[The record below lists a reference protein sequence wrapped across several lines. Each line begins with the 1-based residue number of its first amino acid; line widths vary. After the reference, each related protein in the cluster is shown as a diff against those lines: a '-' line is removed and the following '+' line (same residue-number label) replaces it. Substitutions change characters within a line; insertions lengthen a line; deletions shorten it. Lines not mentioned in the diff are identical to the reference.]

1 MEKSKKK
8 RRKDHSSTRNDDD
21 GSDIIE
27 PENMPIS
34 FSNKDYALFKGTSAP
49 LPMVIKLQ
57 INTGSEANI
66 LYMSAFLKM
75 RLSESMLQP
84 CDAFLKDVLGKG
96 GNAKMIKVRYLVVDS
111 HSIYNV
117 VIGMPTLSDLRVMF
131 SPAYVSP

>member
-34 FSNKDYALFKGTSAP
+34 FSTKDYAFKGTSAL
-49 LPMVIKLQ
+49 LPMVIKHQ
-57 INTGSEANI
+57 INNFSVPRVFINTGSEANI

-96 GNAKMIKVRYLVVDS
+96 GNAKMIK
-111 HSIYNV
+111 
-117 VIGMPTLSDLRVMF
+117 
-131 SPAYVSP
+131 